1 MRPIDADALKREITD
16 SGEDCTIAN
25 YVRHVLRETLDN
37 VPTIDAV
44 PVVRCRD
51 CRHKKLDGPSTCKG
65 IVNEFYCDEKLE
77 WRYQY
82 EGEPDILD
90 WFCADGEA
98 KTNAAD

>member
-1 MRPIDADALKREITD
+1 MRLIDADALKE
-16 SGEDCTIAN
+16 AMN
-25 YVRHVLRETLDN
+25 YNGGCGICFRYVDN
-37 VPTIDAV
+37 ADTIDAA

-65 IVNEFYCDEKLE
+65 IVNEFYCDAKLE

-98 KTNAAD
+98 NTNAVDRR

>member
-1 MRPIDADALKREITD
+1 MRLIDADAFDKALSDAQDKCRRNGGNFRFGVLSTVRENL
-16 SGEDCTIAN
+16 AN
-25 YVRHVLRETLDN
+25 A
-37 VPTIDAV
+37 PTVDAV

-65 IVNEFYCDEKLE
+65 IVNEFYCDAKLE

-90 WFCADGEA
+90 WYCADGEV
-98 KTNAAD
+98 K

>member
-1 MRPIDADALKREITD
+1 MRLIDADELIKSTQHAGFIRRSEI
-16 SGEDCTIAN
+16 EAA
-25 YVRHVLRETLDN
+25 
-37 VPTIDAV
+37 PTVDAV

-65 IVNEFYCDEKLE
+65 IVNEFYCDAKLE

-90 WFCADGEA
+90 WFCADGEV

>member
-1 MRPIDADALKREITD
+1 MRPIDADALIEKCGD
-16 SGEDCTIAN
+16 W
-25 YVRHVLRETLDN
+25 YVEEGTEEGFIGTLKSLIDEQ
-37 VPTIDAV
+37 PTVDAA

-51 CRHKKLDGPSTCKG
+51 CRHKKLDGPSACKG

-98 KTNAAD
+98 KPNAR

>member
-1 MRPIDADALKREITD
+1 MRLIDADELIRMIR
-16 SGEDCTIAN
+16 GEKIASATTK
-25 YVRHVLRETLDN
+25 VMMLDA
-37 VPTIDAV
+37 VEKSPTVDAV

-51 CRHKKLDGPSTCKG
+51 CRHKKLDGPSACKG